1 MISRSRLA
9 RAVICFVAGLGTA
22 SCGASLMNLPAGPG
36 APAADAREALSQAT
50 DVCRTI
56 TTFSAEASVSGSAG
70 GRSLRARLNIGLQAP
85 DSTRLEAIGPFARP
99 VFTLA
104 TRGDSG
110 TLLLHDDNRIL
121 EDGRP
126 AALLEA
132 LTGVPLGAADLREA
146 LTGCASSDAS
156 TGEARQLGDDWR
168 TLQNGATTIYLHR
181 QPRTG
186 PWQLVAAVHRPSDR
200 PEWRAEY
207 RDFANGLPQRIRLVS
222 IQPDRFD
229 LRLSMSGIELNA
241 PLPAAAFE
249 VKVPPGAQPITL
261 DELRRA
267 GPLRDE
273 P

>member
-1 MISRSRLA
+1 MINRPRLA
-9 RAVICFVAGLGTA
+9 RAVVCFVAGLGTA
-22 SCGASLMNLPAGPG
+22 SCGASLMKLPAGPG
-36 APAADAREALSQAT
+36 APAADARDALSQAT

-56 TTFSAEASVSGSAG
+56 NSMTAEASVAGSAG

-99 VFTLA
+99 LFTLA
-104 TRGDSG
+104 GRGDSA

-121 EDGRP
+121 QDGRP
-126 AALLEA
+126 AAVLEA
-132 LTGVPLGAADLREA
+132 LTGVALGAADLRLA
-146 LTGCASSDAS
+146 LTGCASSETP

-168 TLQNGATTIYLHR
+168 SLQNGSTTIYLR
-181 QPRTG
+181 RDPRTA
-186 PWQLVAAVHRPSDR
+186 PWQLVAAVHRPADR

-222 IQPDRFD
+222 NEADRFD
-229 LRLSMSGIELNA
+229 LRLSMSGIEMNP

-249 VKVPPGAQPITL
+249 VKIPPAAQPITL

-267 GPLRDE
+267 GPLRDD